1 MRLFVL
7 LSIALQAGSAFG
19 FEFYRG
25 TLPAELREGR
35 GYRNIY
41 NIDAEINYAR
51 DGDRFLIVITAG
63 EYSEDFGWDFSFEFY
78 GRTEHSGSW
87 VKLYHLPYG
96 DREVDGGNGRCWPS
110 IDFRDNCVLWF
121 DWNIGRRSQAKGK
134 LATKFS
140 NNALKITFGITGFWF
155 IIGQQKLDLTGT
167 LDRIKRLPAE
177 HCNKLPSP
185 SDDLSYWA
193 SACLYGD

>member
-7 LSIALQAGSAFG
+7 LSVALLAGSAFG

-41 NIDAEINYAR
+41 NTDAEIKYAR
-51 DGDRFLIVITAG
+51 DGDRFLIVVTAG
-63 EYSEDFGWDFSFEFY
+63 KYSEDFGWDFGFEFY
-78 GRTEHSGSW
+78 GRTEGNGNQ

-96 DREVDGGNGRCWPS
+96 EREVDSGDGKCWS
-110 IDFRDNCVLWF
+110 SSDFRDNCILWF
-121 DWNIGRRSQAKGK
+121 DWNIGHRSQAKGK

-140 NNALKITFGITGFWF
+140 KDALKITFGITGFWF
-155 IIGQQKLDLTGT
+155 PFGQQKLDLTGT
-167 LDRIKRLPAE
+167 LPRIKELPAE
-177 HCNKLPSP
+177 HCKELPSP
-185 SDDLSYWA
+185 SDNLSYWA
-193 SACLYGD
+193 NQCASGD

>member
-1 MRLFVL
+1 MHLFVL
-7 LSIALQAGSAFG
+7 LSVVLLAGSAFG

-35 GYRNIY
+35 GFHDIY
-41 NIDAEINYAR
+41 DEDAVVSYAR
-51 DGDRFLIVITAG
+51 DGDRFLIVVTVG
-63 EYSEDFGWDFSFEFY
+63 EYSEDFGWPFYFEFY
-78 GRTEHSGSW
+78 GRTEGNGSR

-96 DREVDGGNGRCWPS
+96 DREVDGGDGRCWPS

-140 NNALKITFGITGFWF
+140 DDALKITFGITGFWF
-155 IIGQQKLDLTGT
+155 PSGPQKLDLTGT
-167 LDRIKRLPAE
+167 LPRIKELPAG
-177 HCNKLPSP
+177 HCKELPSP

-193 SACLYGD
+193 SQCVYGD